1 MDQKTNFSENP
12 KQYLFTVG
20 LWLLTAI
27 LGVLS
32 ALATR
37 TLVIRNYLRFF
48 PSEALAASVDKGGL
62 FLLNILVTIT
72 LAIFVI
78 AVIIGGFEYH
88 HRQSGD
94 PKSWRLIA
102 QTLAVEL
109 ALLLLPL
116 FI

>member
-1 MDQKTNFSENP
+1 MKQTIKADQNY
-12 KQYLFTVG
+12 KQYLCTLG

-32 ALATR
+32 ALAAR
-37 TLVIRNYLRFF
+37 AMVIRNYLRFF
-48 PSEALAASVDKGGL
+48 PTEAWAASVGKGGL
-62 FLLNILVTIT
+62 SLLNILVSFT
-72 LAIFVI
+72 LAFFVI

-88 HRQSGD
+88 HRRGGTQ
-94 PKSWRLIA
+94 KSWRLIA